1 MSSDVCVSNYLAV
14 HRYRLMYIK
23 LIPRQSNIKT
33 KLVEPE
39 KDKAVGARGA
49 GYCEGRCA
57 AMYRSLSERAMARGY
72 GAR

>member
-1 MSSDVCVSNYLAV
+1 
-14 HRYRLMYIK
+14 MYIK

-39 KDKAVGARGA
+39 KGKAVGARGV